1 MWVPRLAIIGEN
13 IAEKTAPQGELER
26 CSRRGR
32 VSMGEHAFTGR
43 DSRRDQPAQVDED
56 VPVSHECQRST
67 AVLRWAIYRRPGSG
81 TILQ

>member
-1 MWVPRLAIIGEN
+1 
-13 IAEKTAPQGELER
+13 
-26 CSRRGR
+26 
-32 VSMGEHAFTGR
+32 MGEHAFTGR